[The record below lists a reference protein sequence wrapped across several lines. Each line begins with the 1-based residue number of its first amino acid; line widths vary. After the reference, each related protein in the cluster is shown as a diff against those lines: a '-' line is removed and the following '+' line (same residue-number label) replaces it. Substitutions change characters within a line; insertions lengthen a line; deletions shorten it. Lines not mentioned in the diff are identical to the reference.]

1 MDSVFGC
8 AGPGR
13 GDRGDATAVTR
24 GALATLR
31 RLATDVVSLGAPV
44 VCAGCQRSGHAVCS
58 VCSAV
63 LVGPA
68 RPHQPSPVPRPWMPL
83 HVVASYTG
91 TTRAVITAWKER
103 GRRDVAAHLGRALA
117 QAIDGALGVDRV
129 ACADVV
135 SSDVVSIVPIPAS
148 AAARRRR
155 GEDAWERVVA
165 LSVDLL
171 VARGRPVRLERALVL
186 VRQPRDQAGLS
197 AADRHANLV
206 GALTCPSPPDHPLI
220 VVDDIVTTGA
230 TLAEAARALDAAGVP
245 RASAAAIAATSRG
258 GR

>member
-1 MDSVFGC
+1 MDSV
-8 AGPGR
+8 PGGMTPVR
-13 GDRGDATAVTR
+13 GDRLGVTAVTR
-24 GALATLR
+24 AALASLT
-31 RLATDVVSLGAPV
+31 RLTVDVISLGAPA
-44 VCAGCQRSGHAVCS
+44 VCAGCQRPGHAVCAACES
-58 VCSAV
+58 L

-68 RPHQPSPVPRPWMPL
+68 RSHRPTPVPRPWMPL
-83 HVVASYTG
+83 HVTANYGGS
-91 TTRAVITAWKER
+91 TRSIITAWKER
-103 GRRDVAAHLGRALA
+103 GRRDVAVHLALGLA
-117 QAIDGALGVDRV
+117 QAIEGALRV
-129 ACADVV
+129 RGADVV
-135 SSDVVSIVPIPAS
+135 SADFVSIVPIPAS

-155 GEDAWERVVA
+155 GEDSWERVVA

-197 AADRHANLV
+197 AGDRQANLL
-206 GALTCPSPPDHPLI
+206 GALTCLRPPASPVI

-230 TLAEAARALDAAGVP
+230 TLAEAARALGAAGVP